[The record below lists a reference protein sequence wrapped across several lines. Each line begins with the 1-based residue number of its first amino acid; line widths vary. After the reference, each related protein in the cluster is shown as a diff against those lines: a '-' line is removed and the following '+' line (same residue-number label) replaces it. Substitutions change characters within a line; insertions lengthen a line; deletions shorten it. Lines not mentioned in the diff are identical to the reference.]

1 MLIFLALAVV
11 GLLLLLVSAFGGHDT
26 EFHADIDHA
35 GFGFLSVRAFAVFFL
50 AFGVVGAIGR
60 YYGRGALVS
69 SLLGILAGAAMMA
82 VYLGAM
88 NVVKSQQASSLIAD
102 ADLVGHA
109 ARVIV
114 AIPADGFGEVQCT
127 AKAQTTRRMARSK
140 THTAIAENEVV
151 RIQQMQGDVA
161 IVEPLADQP

>member
-1 MLIFLALAVV
+1 MLVFLALAAL

-50 AFGVVGAIGR
+50 AFGVVGGIGR
-60 YYGRGALVS
+60 YYGRGVLVS
-69 SLLGILAGAAMMA
+69 SLLGLLAGALMVA

-88 NVVKSQQASSLIAD
+88 NVVKSQQASSLIGD
-102 ADLVGHA
+102 ADLVGHP
-109 ARVIV
+109 ARVLV

-140 THTAIAENEVV
+140 SHTAIAENEIV
-151 RIQQMQGDVA
+151 RIEQMQGDVA
-161 IVEPLADQP
+161 IVAPVAD

>member
-1 MLIFLALAVV
+1 MIVFLTLAVV

-60 YYGRGALVS
+60 HYERGALVS
-69 SLLGILAGAAMMA
+69 SLLGLLAGALMVA

-88 NVVKSQQASSLIAD
+88 NIVKSQQASSLIGD
-102 ADLVGHA
+102 ADLVGHP
-109 ARVIV
+109 ARVVV
-114 AIPADGFGEVQCT
+114 AIPADGFGEVTCT
-127 AKAQTTRRMARSK
+127 TKAQTTRRMARSK
-140 THTAIAENEVV
+140 GHTPIAEGQIV
-151 RIQQMQGDVA
+151 RIQQVQGDVA
-161 IVEPLADQP
+161 LVEPLAE

>member
-26 EFHADIDHA
+26 ELHADIDHA

-60 YYGRGALVS
+60 HYERGVLVS
-69 SLLGILAGAAMMA
+69 SLLGILAGALMMA

-88 NVVKSQQASSLIAD
+88 NLVKSQQASSLIGD
-102 ADLVGHA
+102 ADLVGHP
-109 ARVIV
+109 ARVVV

-140 THTAIAENEVV
+140 AHTAIAENEVV
-151 RIQQMQGDVA
+151 RIRQMQGDVA
-161 IVEPLADQP
+161 IVEVLAEQP

>member
-1 MLIFLALAVV
+1 MFVFLALAVV
-11 GLLLLLVSAFGGHDT
+11 GLLLLLVSAFGGHDA

-50 AFGVVGAIGR
+50 AFGVVGALGR
-60 YYGRGALVS
+60 HYGRDVLVS
-69 SLLGILAGAAMMA
+69 SLLGLLAGALMVA

-88 NVVKSQQASSLIAD
+88 NLVKSQQASSLIGD
-102 ADLVGHA
+102 ADLVGHP
-109 ARVIV
+109 ARVVV
-114 AIPADGFGEVQCT
+114 AIPAEGFGEVQCT

-140 THTAIAENEVV
+140 ARTAIAENEMV

-161 IVEPLADQP
+161 IVEPLAD

>member
-1 MLIFLALAVV
+1 MLVFLALAAV
-11 GLLLLLVSAFGGHDT
+11 GLLLLLVSAFGGHET

-60 YYGRGALVS
+60 YYGRGTLVS
-69 SLLGILAGAAMMA
+69 SLLGLLAGALMMA

-88 NVVKSQQASSLIAD
+88 NIVKSQQASSLIGD
-102 ADLVGHA
+102 ADLVGHP
-109 ARVIV
+109 ARVVV

-140 THTAIAENEVV
+140 IHTAIAEGEMV

-161 IVEPLADQP
+161 IVEPLAD

>member
-1 MLIFLALAVV
+1 MIVFLTLAVV

-26 EFHADIDHA
+26 EIHADVDHA

-60 YYGRGALVS
+60 HYERGALVS
-69 SLLGILAGAAMMA
+69 SLLGLLAGALMVA

-88 NVVKSQQASSLIAD
+88 NLVKSQQASSLIGD
-102 ADLVGHA
+102 ADLVGHP
-109 ARVIV
+109 ARVVV
-114 AIPADGFGEVQCT
+114 AIPADGFGEVACT

-140 THTAIAENEVV
+140 GRTPIAEGEMV

-161 IVEPLADQP
+161 LVEPLAE

>member
-1 MLIFLALAVV
+1 MLVFLTLAAV

-26 EFHADIDHA
+26 EVHADVDHA

-60 YYGRGALVS
+60 YYERSAVTS
-69 SLLGILAGAAMMA
+69 SLLGMLAGALMVA
-82 VYLGAM
+82 VYVGAM
-88 NVVKSQQASSLIAD
+88 NLVKSQQASSLIGD
-102 ADLVGHA
+102 ADLAGHA
-109 ARVIV
+109 ARVTV
-114 AIPADGFGEVQCT
+114 AIPAEGFGEVTCT

-140 THTAIAENEVV
+140 GHAPIPEGEMV

-161 IVEPLADQP
+161 LVEPLAE

>member
-1 MLIFLALAVV
+1 MLVFLTLAAV
-11 GLLLLLVSAFGGHDT
+11 GLLLLLASAFGGHET

-60 YYGRGALVS
+60 NYDRSAVTS
-69 SLLGILAGAAMMA
+69 SLLGLLAGAVMVV

-88 NVVKSQQASSLIAD
+88 KLVKSQQASSLIGD
-102 ADLVGHA
+102 ADLVGHP
-109 ARVIV
+109 ARVTV
-114 AIPADGFGEVQCT
+114 AIPGDGFGEVTCT

-140 THTAIAENEVV
+140 AHAAIPEGEMV
-151 RIQQMQGDVA
+151 RIMAMQGDVA
-161 IVEPLADQP
+161 LVEPLTE

>member
-1 MLIFLALAVV
+1 MFVFLALAAV

-60 YYGRGALVS
+60 HYERSAVTS
-69 SLLGILAGAAMMA
+69 SLLGMLAGALMVA

-88 NVVKSQQASSLIAD
+88 NLVKSQQASSLIGD

-109 ARVIV
+109 ARVTV
-114 AIPADGFGEVQCT
+114 AIPAEGFGEVTCT
-127 AKAQTTRRMARSK
+127 AMAQTTRRMARSK
-140 THTAIAENEVV
+140 GHTPIPEGEMV

-161 IVEPLADQP
+161 LVEPLAE